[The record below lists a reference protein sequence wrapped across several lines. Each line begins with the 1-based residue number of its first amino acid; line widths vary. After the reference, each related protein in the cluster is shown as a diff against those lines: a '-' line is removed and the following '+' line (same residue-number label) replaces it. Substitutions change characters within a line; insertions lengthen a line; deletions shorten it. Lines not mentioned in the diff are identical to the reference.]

1 MKHIQ
6 IVDGS
11 QSFTW
16 YDNSQNTILRSFS
29 GFEYPAT
36 RPVIEDIP
44 ARDGSL
50 FVTSQFG
57 RRRLSFQGD
66 LLNPGVFARR
76 RDAIRPLTQGLK
88 LLKFTTYDDLQLQTQ
103 VNIERVVMPYN
114 HQIHTYLIEAV
125 APDYRFYTQALT
137 TSQTGVT
144 DSGGG
149 TPVPAAVPAP
159 VGGTTTTP
167 LNVTNQGQ
175 VPTPAIFTIRGP
187 GTNFVIRNTT
197 TSHEFRLNL
206 TLTSAESVVVDTLN
220 RTATKGANQ
229 NVFGS
234 FQGDW
239 MLLYPGQNR
248 LQFSAGVGSDAQTR
262 LTVSFRSS
270 YLGV

>member
-1 MKHIQ
+1 MKHIE
-6 IVDGS
+6 IIDGN

-29 GFEYPAT
+29 GFEYPTT

-50 FVTSQFG
+50 FVNSQFG

-88 LLKFTTYDDLQLQTQ
+88 LLKFTTYDDLQLQTR

-114 HQIHTYLIEAV
+114 HQVHSYLIEAV
-125 APDYRFYTQALT
+125 APDYRFYTQAQT
-137 TSQTGVT
+137 TANTGIT
-144 DSGGG
+144 SFGGG

-159 VGGTTTTP
+159 VGGATTTP
-167 LNVTNQGQ
+167 LQVSNQGQ
-175 VPTPAIFTIRGP
+175 VPTPAIYTIRGP
-187 GTNFVIRNTT
+187 GTNFVVTNTT
-197 TSHEFRLNL
+197 TGHEFRLNL
-206 TLTSAESVVVDTLN
+206 TLTSAEQVVIDTLN

-234 FQGDW
+234 FEGDW
-239 MLLYPGQNR
+239 MFLYPGTNR
-248 LQFSAGVGSDAQTR
+248 IQFNAGVGSDSQTR
-262 LTVSFRSS
+262 LTISFRSS